1 MASLA
6 ELDSINGTVVLRGH
20 TVQIDS
26 DVGAAFVLDVCRHVE
41 SLLSADQLRAKYGL
55 TDDEAYAGLGENKPL
70 QRAIAAAKVRRI
82 HDGSASRE
90 KAQHKF
96 LTAPDVLDA
105 IIHDPG
111 SAPRNKID
119 AVREMRAIA
128 QVVSETSAAAERERF
143 IIHLNFGTNK
153 VVKEFE
159 LKAVKPELTVEA
171 GNEEQE
177 GEYGF

>member
-1 MASLA
+1 MTSLA
-6 ELDSINGTVVLRGH
+6 ELNSISGTVILRGH

-26 DVGAAFVLDVCRHVE
+26 DIGASFVLDVCRHVE

-55 TDDEAYAGLGENKPL
+55 TDDEAYAGLSENKPL

-96 LTAPDVLDA
+96 LSAPDVLAA

-111 SAPRNKID
+111 SGPRHKVD
-119 AVREMRAIA
+119 AIRELRACA
-128 QVVSETSAAAERERF
+128 AVGSETGVAAERERF
-143 IIHLNFGTNK
+143 IINLNFGSGNK
-153 VVKEFE
+153 IHKEIE
-159 LKAVKPELTVEA
+159 LKPKPEPLTIEA
-171 GNEEQE
+171 SDEHE

>member
-1 MASLA
+1 MTSLA
-6 ELDSINGTVVLRGH
+6 ELDSISGTVILRGIEVPI
-20 TVQIDS
+20 TS
-26 DVGAAFVLDVCRHVE
+26 DVGAAFILDVCRHVE

-96 LTAPDVLDA
+96 LVAPEVLDA
-105 IIHDPG
+105 IIRDPG
-111 SAPRNKID
+111 SGPRHKVD
-119 AVREMRAIA
+119 AIRELRACA
-128 QVVSETSAAAERERF
+128 AVGSETGVAAEREKF
-143 IIHLNFGTNK
+143 IINISFGPNK
-153 VVKEFE
+153 ISKEIE
-159 LKAVKPELTVEA
+159 LKPVKPIEA
-171 GNEEQE
+171 KDEHE